1 MSSVEELR
9 KALGGVHPSAADKV
23 KDHLDPHTT
32 TFIKYDATI
41 DAQNTFDLHYQ
52 YAFMNEAAC
61 VTVSAIN
68 FTDEEPPLA
77 RLDLN
82 YDAYTHNA
90 FGRMIKIG
98 IEYTFAD
105 D

>member
-1 MSSVEELR
+1 MR
-9 KALGGVHPSAADKV
+9 KLARWE
-23 KDHLDPHTT
+23 
-32 TFIKYDATI
+32 I
-41 DAQNTFDLHYQ
+41 DEIVQH
-52 YAFMNEAAC
+52 MNEAAC

-90 FGRMIKIG
+90 FGRMIKVG
-98 IEYTFAD
+98 LEYTLGAGN
-105 D
+105 